1 MPKRDGNNQGFI
13 NEQIQVGV
21 GILGKPLCLERKAIQ
36 KPFLPR
42 LLKIKNLSQE
52 AYMKIDKIE
61 SFFIRNGYVIR
72 IHTDTGISGVGQTA
86 CWGYPEAVDS
96 IINTFKKYLIGQNP
110 MRIEHHWQYLYRMGP
125 FRGTA
130 LSGAI
135 SAVDIAL
142 WDIKGKHFGVPIW
155 ELLGGNCR
163 DKIRLHLLG
172 GGSTPETM
180 YDAAKAAVEE
190 GFTALKF
197 DPVVGGFQDM
207 GVDRLVKTARDI
219 VAAAREGGGPD
230 LDLIVEVHRKLTPM
244 NGILLESALAPF
256 NLYFIEDPIQI
267 DTITTQAELAKRM
280 TTPLAIGERNVS
292 IWEFRELLEA
302 GGPQYVRPDLGLAG
316 GITHCKKIA
325 ALAEAYH
332 SAVVTHNFLGP
343 LITAASLHLDASIP
357 NFITQEY
364 TKGDESA
371 DLAVYKVA
379 YQREGGYIPIPE
391 APGLGIELDDSL
403 IEKNPYQP
411 MNTGTTPLREDGS
424 VAYAV

>member
-1 MPKRDGNNQGFI
+1 
-13 NEQIQVGV
+13 
-21 GILGKPLCLERKAIQ
+21 
-36 KPFLPR
+36 
-42 LLKIKNLSQE
+42 
-52 AYMKIDKIE
+52 MKIDKIE

-86 CWGYPEAVDS
+86 CWGYPEAVDQ
-96 IINTFKKYLIGQNP
+96 IINTFKKHLIGQNP
-110 MRIEHHWQYLYRMGP
+110 LRIEHHWQYLYRMGP

-142 WDIKGKHFGVPIW
+142 WDIKGKHLGVPIW

-172 GGSTPETM
+172 GGGTPETM
-180 YDAAKAAVEE
+180 YAAAKAAVEE

-197 DPVVGGFQDM
+197 DPVVGNFQDM
-207 GVDRLVKTARDI
+207 AVDRLVKTARDL

-244 NGILLESALAPF
+244 NSIVLEAALAPF

-292 IWEFRELLEA
+292 IWEFREMLEA
-302 GGPQYVRPDLGLAG
+302 GGPQYVRPDVGLAG

-343 LITAASLHLDASIP
+343 LITAASLHLDTSIP

-364 TKGDESA
+364 TKGDESE
-371 DLAVYKVA
+371 DFAVYKVA

-403 IEKNPYQP
+403 IEQNPYQP

>member
-1 MPKRDGNNQGFI
+1 
-13 NEQIQVGV
+13 
-21 GILGKPLCLERKAIQ
+21 
-36 KPFLPR
+36 
-42 LLKIKNLSQE
+42 
-52 AYMKIDKIE
+52 MKIDKIE
-61 SFFIRNGYVIR
+61 SFLMGNGYVLR

-86 CWGYPEAVDS
+86 CWGYPEAVEK
-96 IINTFKKYLIGQNP
+96 IVNTFEKYLIGQNP
-110 MRIEHHWQYLYRMGP
+110 LRIEHHWQYLYRMGP

-172 GGSTPETM
+172 GGNTPETM
-180 YDAAKAAVEE
+180 FDAAKAAFEE

-197 DPVVGGFQDM
+197 DPLVGGFQDM
-207 GVDRLVKTARDI
+207 AVDRLVRTARDL

-244 NGILLESALAPF
+244 NSIVLESALAPF
-256 NLYFIEDPIQI
+256 NLYFVEDPIQI
-267 DTITTQAELAKRM
+267 DTIKTQAELAKRM
-280 TTPLAIGERNVS
+280 TSPVGNGERFTT

-316 GITHCKKIA
+316 GLTHCKKIA
-325 ALAEAYH
+325 AIAEAYH

-343 LITAASLHLDASIP
+343 LITAASLHLDTSIP

-364 TKGDESA
+364 TKADESS
-371 DLAVYKVA
+371 DFAVFKVA

-403 IEKNPYQP
+403 IAETPYRP

>member
-1 MPKRDGNNQGFI
+1 
-13 NEQIQVGV
+13 
-21 GILGKPLCLERKAIQ
+21 
-36 KPFLPR
+36 
-42 LLKIKNLSQE
+42 
-52 AYMKIDKIE
+52 MKIDKIE

-72 IHTDTGISGVGQTA
+72 IHTDTGLSGVGQTA
-86 CWGYPEAVDS
+86 CWGYPEAVEK
-96 IINTFKKYLIGQNP
+96 IVNTFEKYLIGQNP
-110 MRIEHHWQYLYRMGP
+110 LRIEHHWQYLYRMGP
-125 FRGTA
+125 FRGTV

-142 WDIKGKHFGVPIW
+142 WDIKGKHLGVPIW

-180 YDAAKAAVEE
+180 FDAAKAAVAE

-197 DPVVGGFQDM
+197 DPLVGNFQNM
-207 GVDRLVKTARDI
+207 ALDRLVKTARDL

-244 NGILLESALAPF
+244 NSIVLESALAPF

-280 TTPLAIGERNVS
+280 TSPVGNGERLTT
-292 IWEFRELLEA
+292 IWEFRELLAA
-302 GGPQYVRPDLGLAG
+302 GGPQYVRPDVGLAG
-316 GITHCKKIA
+316 GLTHCKKIA
-325 ALAEAYH
+325 AIAEAYH

-364 TKGDESA
+364 TKGDESDA
-371 DLAVYKVA
+371 FAVYKVA

-403 IEKNPYQP
+403 IADTPFQP

>member
-1 MPKRDGNNQGFI
+1 
-13 NEQIQVGV
+13 
-21 GILGKPLCLERKAIQ
+21 
-36 KPFLPR
+36 
-42 LLKIKNLSQE
+42 
-52 AYMKIDKIE
+52 MKIDKIE

-86 CWGYPEAVDS
+86 CWGYPEAVDN

-110 MRIEHHWQYLYRMGP
+110 LRIEHHWQYLYRMGP

-142 WDIKGKHFGVPIW
+142 WDIKGKHLGVPIW

-172 GGSTPETM
+172 GGGTPETM
-180 YDAAKAAVEE
+180 YEAAKAAVEE

-197 DPVVGGFQDM
+197 DPVVGNFQDM
-207 GVDRLVKTARDI
+207 AVDRLVKTARDL

-244 NGILLESALAPF
+244 NSIVLESALAPF

-292 IWEFRELLEA
+292 IWEFREILEA
-302 GGPQYVRPDLGLAG
+302 GGPQYVRPDVGLAG

-343 LITAASLHLDASIP
+343 LITAASLHLDTSIP

-364 TKGDESA
+364 TKGDESE
-371 DLAVYKVA
+371 DFAVYKVA

-403 IEKNPYQP
+403 IEQNPYQP
-411 MNTGTTPLREDGS
+411 MNTGTTLLREDGS

>member
-1 MPKRDGNNQGFI
+1 
-13 NEQIQVGV
+13 
-21 GILGKPLCLERKAIQ
+21 
-36 KPFLPR
+36 
-42 LLKIKNLSQE
+42 
-52 AYMKIDKIE
+52 MKIDKIE

-110 MRIEHHWQYLYRMGP
+110 LRIEHHWQHLYRMGP

-172 GGSTPETM
+172 GGGTPETM
-180 YDAAKAAVEE
+180 YEAAKAAVEE

-197 DPVVGGFQDM
+197 DPLVGNFQDM
-207 GVDRLVKTARDI
+207 TVDRLVKTARDL

-244 NGILLESALAPF
+244 NSIVLESALAPF

-267 DTITTQAELAKRM
+267 DTITTQGELAKRM

-292 IWEFRELLEA
+292 IWEFREILEA
-302 GGPQYVRPDLGLAG
+302 GGPQYVRPDVGLAG

-343 LITAASLHLDASIP
+343 LITAASLHLDTSIP

-364 TKGDESA
+364 TKSDESE
-371 DLAVYKVA
+371 DFAVYKVA

-391 APGLGIELDDSL
+391 GPGLGIELDDSL
-403 IEKNPYQP
+403 IEQNPYQP

>member
-1 MPKRDGNNQGFI
+1 
-13 NEQIQVGV
+13 
-21 GILGKPLCLERKAIQ
+21 
-36 KPFLPR
+36 
-42 LLKIKNLSQE
+42 
-52 AYMKIDKIE
+52 MKIDKIE

-86 CWGYPEAVDS
+86 CWGYPEAVDQ
-96 IINTFKKYLIGQNP
+96 IINTFKKHLIGQNP
-110 MRIEHHWQYLYRMGP
+110 LRIEHHWQYLYRMGP

-142 WDIKGKHFGVPIW
+142 WDIKGKHLGVPIW

-172 GGSTPETM
+172 GGGTPETM
-180 YDAAKAAVEE
+180 YEAAKAAVEE

-197 DPVVGGFQDM
+197 DPLVGGFQNM
-207 GVDRLVKTARDI
+207 GVDRLVKTARDL

-244 NGILLESALAPF
+244 NSIVLEAALAPF

-292 IWEFRELLEA
+292 IWEFREMLEA
-302 GGPQYVRPDLGLAG
+302 GGPQYVRPDVGLAG

-343 LITAASLHLDASIP
+343 LITAASLHLDTSIP

-364 TKGDESA
+364 TKGDESE
-371 DLAVYKVA
+371 DFAVYKVA

-391 APGLGIELDDSL
+391 VPGLGIELDDSL
-403 IEKNPYQP
+403 IEQNPYQP
-411 MNTGTTPLREDGS
+411 MNTGSTPLREDGS

>member
-1 MPKRDGNNQGFI
+1 
-13 NEQIQVGV
+13 
-21 GILGKPLCLERKAIQ
+21 
-36 KPFLPR
+36 
-42 LLKIKNLSQE
+42 
-52 AYMKIDKIE
+52 MKIDKIE

-96 IINTFKKYLIGQNP
+96 IINTFKKHLIGQNP
-110 MRIEHHWQYLYRMGP
+110 LRIEHHWQYLYRMGP

-180 YDAAKAAVEE
+180 YEAAKAAVEE

-197 DPVVGGFQDM
+197 DPVVGNFQDM
-207 GVDRLVKTARDI
+207 AVDRLVKTARDI

-244 NGILLESALAPF
+244 NSIVLESALAPF

-267 DTITTQAELAKRM
+267 DTITTQGELAKRM

-292 IWEFRELLEA
+292 IWEFREILEA
-302 GGPQYVRPDLGLAG
+302 GGPQYVRPDVGLAG

-332 SAVVTHNFLGP
+332 SAVITHNFLGP
-343 LITAASLHLDASIP
+343 LITAASLHLDTSIP

-364 TKGDESA
+364 TKGDESE
-371 DLAVYKVA
+371 DFAVYKVA
-379 YQREGGYIPIPE
+379 YQREGGYIPIPD
-391 APGLGIELDDSL
+391 APGLGIELDDNL
-403 IEKNPYQP
+403 IEQNPYQP
-411 MNTGTTPLREDGS
+411 MNTGTTLLREDGS

>member
-1 MPKRDGNNQGFI
+1 
-13 NEQIQVGV
+13 
-21 GILGKPLCLERKAIQ
+21 
-36 KPFLPR
+36 
-42 LLKIKNLSQE
+42 
-52 AYMKIDKIE
+52 MKIDKIE
-61 SFFIRNGYVIR
+61 SFLMGNGYVLR

-86 CWGYPEAVDS
+86 CWGYPEAVEK
-96 IINTFKKYLIGQNP
+96 IVNTFEKYLLGQNP
-110 MRIEHHWQYLYRMGP
+110 LRIEHHWQYLYRMGP

-172 GGSTPETM
+172 GGNTPETM
-180 YDAAKAAVEE
+180 FDAAKAAVEE

-197 DPVVGGFQDM
+197 DPLVGGFQDM
-207 GVDRLVKTARDI
+207 AVDRLVKTARAL

-244 NGILLESALAPF
+244 NSIVLESALAPF

-267 DTITTQAELAKRM
+267 DTIKTQAELAKRM
-280 TTPLAIGERNVS
+280 TSPVGNGERLTT

-316 GITHCKKIA
+316 GLTHCKKIA
-325 ALAEAYH
+325 AIAEAYH

-364 TKGDESA
+364 TKADESS
-371 DLAVYKVA
+371 DFAVFKVA

-403 IEKNPYQP
+403 IAETPYRP

>member
-1 MPKRDGNNQGFI
+1 
-13 NEQIQVGV
+13 
-21 GILGKPLCLERKAIQ
+21 
-36 KPFLPR
+36 
-42 LLKIKNLSQE
+42 
-52 AYMKIDKIE
+52 MKIDKIE

-86 CWGYPEAVDS
+86 CWGYPEAVDN

-110 MRIEHHWQYLYRMGP
+110 LRIEHHWQYLYRMGP

-142 WDIKGKHFGVPIW
+142 WDIKGKHLGVPIW

-172 GGSTPETM
+172 GGGTPETM
-180 YDAAKAAVEE
+180 YEAAKAAVEE

-197 DPVVGGFQDM
+197 DPVVGNFQDM
-207 GVDRLVKTARDI
+207 AVDRLVKTARDL

-244 NGILLESALAPF
+244 NSIVLESALAPF

-292 IWEFRELLEA
+292 IWEFREILEA
-302 GGPQYVRPDLGLAG
+302 GGPQYVRPDVGLAG

-343 LITAASLHLDASIP
+343 LITAASLHLDTSIP

-364 TKGDESA
+364 TKGDESE
-371 DLAVYKVA
+371 DFAVYKVA

-391 APGLGIELDDSL
+391 VPGLGIELDDSL
-403 IEKNPYQP
+403 IEQNPFQP

>member
-1 MPKRDGNNQGFI
+1 
-13 NEQIQVGV
+13 
-21 GILGKPLCLERKAIQ
+21 
-36 KPFLPR
+36 
-42 LLKIKNLSQE
+42 
-52 AYMKIDKIE
+52 MKIDKIE

-125 FRGTA
+125 FRGSA

-142 WDIKGKHFGVPIW
+142 WDIKGKHFGAPIW

-343 LITAASLHLDASIP
+343 LITAASLHLDTSIP

-371 DLAVYKVA
+371 DSAVYKVA

>member
-1 MPKRDGNNQGFI
+1 MQ
-13 NEQIQVGV
+13 
-21 GILGKPLCLERKAIQ
+21 
-36 KPFLPR
+36 
-42 LLKIKNLSQE
+42 
-52 AYMKIDKIE
+52 IDKIE

-110 MRIEHHWQYLYRMGP
+110 LRIEHHWQHLYRMGP

-172 GGSTPETM
+172 GGGTPETM
-180 YDAAKAAVEE
+180 YEAAKAAVEE

-197 DPVVGGFQDM
+197 DPLVGNFQDM
-207 GVDRLVKTARDI
+207 GVDRLVKTARDL

-244 NGILLESALAPF
+244 NSIVLESALAPF

-267 DTITTQAELAKRM
+267 DTITTQGELAKRM

-292 IWEFRELLEA
+292 IWEFREILEA
-302 GGPQYVRPDLGLAG
+302 GGPQYVRPDVGLAG

-343 LITAASLHLDASIP
+343 LITAASLHLDTSIP

-364 TKGDESA
+364 TKGDESE
-371 DLAVYKVA
+371 DFAVYKVA

-403 IEKNPYQP
+403 IEQNPFQP

>member
-1 MPKRDGNNQGFI
+1 
-13 NEQIQVGV
+13 
-21 GILGKPLCLERKAIQ
+21 
-36 KPFLPR
+36 
-42 LLKIKNLSQE
+42 
-52 AYMKIDKIE
+52 MKIDKIE
-61 SFFIRNGYVIR
+61 SFFIGNGYVIR

-96 IINTFKKYLIGQNP
+96 IINTFKKHLIGQNP
-110 MRIEHHWQYLYRMGP
+110 LRIEHHWQYLYRMGP

-207 GVDRLVKTARDI
+207 AVDRLVKTARDI

-316 GITHCKKIA
+316 GISHCKKIA

-343 LITAASLHLDASIP
+343 LITAASLHLDTSIP

-364 TKGDESA
+364 TKGDESEA
-371 DLAVYKVA
+371 FAVYKVA

-403 IEKNPYQP
+403 IEEHPYQP

>member
-1 MPKRDGNNQGFI
+1 
-13 NEQIQVGV
+13 
-21 GILGKPLCLERKAIQ
+21 
-36 KPFLPR
+36 
-42 LLKIKNLSQE
+42 
-52 AYMKIDKIE
+52 MKIDKIE

-72 IHTDTGISGVGQTA
+72 IHTDNGISGVGQTA

-110 MRIEHHWQYLYRMGP
+110 LRIEHHWQYLYRMGP

-172 GGSTPETM
+172 GGGTPETM
-180 YDAAKAAVEE
+180 YEAAKAAVEE

-197 DPVVGGFQDM
+197 DPVVGNFQDM
-207 GVDRLVKTARDI
+207 TVDRLVKTARDL

-244 NGILLESALAPF
+244 NSIVLESALAPF

-292 IWEFRELLEA
+292 IWEFREILEA
-302 GGPQYVRPDLGLAG
+302 GGPQYVRPDVGLAG

-343 LITAASLHLDASIP
+343 LITAASLHLDTSIP

-364 TKGDESA
+364 TKGDESEA
-371 DLAVYKVA
+371 FSVYKVA

-403 IEKNPYQP
+403 IEDNPYQP
-411 MNTGTTPLREDGS
+411 MNTGTTLLREDGS

>member
-1 MPKRDGNNQGFI
+1 
-13 NEQIQVGV
+13 
-21 GILGKPLCLERKAIQ
+21 
-36 KPFLPR
+36 
-42 LLKIKNLSQE
+42 
-52 AYMKIDKIE
+52 MKIDKIE

-180 YDAAKAAVEE
+180 YEAAKAAVEE

-207 GVDRLVKTARDI
+207 TVDGLVKTARDI

-244 NGILLESALAPF
+244 NGIVLEAALTPF

-267 DTITTQAELAKRM
+267 DTISTQAELAKRM
-280 TTPLAIGERNVS
+280 TTPLAVGERNVS

-371 DLAVYKVA
+371 DSAVYKVA

-403 IEKNPYQP
+403 IEKTPYQP
-411 MNTGTTPLREDGS
+411 MNTGTTALREDGS

>member
-1 MPKRDGNNQGFI
+1 
-13 NEQIQVGV
+13 
-21 GILGKPLCLERKAIQ
+21 
-36 KPFLPR
+36 
-42 LLKIKNLSQE
+42 
-52 AYMKIDKIE
+52 MKIDKIE

-96 IINTFKKYLIGQNP
+96 IINTFKKHLIGQNP
-110 MRIEHHWQYLYRMGP
+110 LRIEHHWQYLYRMGP
-125 FRGTA
+125 FRGTV

-180 YDAAKAAVEE
+180 YEAAKAAVEE

-197 DPVVGGFQDM
+197 DPVVGNFQDM

-219 VAAAREGGGPD
+219 VAAARDGGGPD

-244 NGILLESALAPF
+244 NSIVLESALAPF

-267 DTITTQAELAKRM
+267 DTITTQGELAKRM

-292 IWEFRELLEA
+292 IWEFREILEA
-302 GGPQYVRPDLGLAG
+302 GGPQYVRPDVGLAG

-332 SAVVTHNFLGP
+332 SAVITHNFLGP
-343 LITAASLHLDASIP
+343 LITAASLHLDTSIP

-364 TKGDESA
+364 TKGDESE
-371 DLAVYKVA
+371 DFAVYKVA
-379 YQREGGYIPIPE
+379 YQREGGYIPIPD

-403 IEKNPYQP
+403 IEQNPYQP

>member
-1 MPKRDGNNQGFI
+1 
-13 NEQIQVGV
+13 
-21 GILGKPLCLERKAIQ
+21 
-36 KPFLPR
+36 
-42 LLKIKNLSQE
+42 
-52 AYMKIDKIE
+52 MKIDKIE
-61 SFFIRNGYVIR
+61 SFFIGNGYVIR

-96 IINTFKKYLIGQNP
+96 IVSTFKKYLIGQNP
-110 MRIEHHWQYLYRMGP
+110 LRIEHHWQYLYRMGP

-180 YDAAKAAVEE
+180 YEAAKAAVEE

-197 DPVVGGFQDM
+197 DPLVGGFQDM

-244 NGILLESALAPF
+244 NSIVLESALAPF

-267 DTITTQAELAKRM
+267 DTIATQAELAKRM
-280 TTPLAIGERNVS
+280 TTPLAVGERNVS

-316 GITHCKKIA
+316 GITQCKKIA

-343 LITAASLHLDASIP
+343 LITAASLHLDTSIP

-364 TKGDESA
+364 TKADESEKF
-371 DLAVYKVA
+371 AVYKVA

-403 IEKNPYQP
+403 IEETPYQP
-411 MNTGTTPLREDGS
+411 MNTGTTLLREDGS

>member
-1 MPKRDGNNQGFI
+1 
-13 NEQIQVGV
+13 
-21 GILGKPLCLERKAIQ
+21 
-36 KPFLPR
+36 
-42 LLKIKNLSQE
+42 
-52 AYMKIDKIE
+52 MKIDKIE
-61 SFFIRNGYVIR
+61 SFFIGNGYVIR

-96 IINTFKKYLIGQNP
+96 IINTFKKHLIGQNP
-110 MRIEHHWQYLYRMGP
+110 LRIEHHWQYLYRMGP

-180 YDAAKAAVEE
+180 YDAAKTAVEE

-207 GVDRLVKTARDI
+207 TVDRLVKTARDI

-244 NGILLESALAPF
+244 NSIVLESALAPF

-316 GITHCKKIA
+316 GISHCKKIA

-343 LITAASLHLDASIP
+343 LITAASLHLDTSIP

-364 TKGDESA
+364 TKGDESEA
-371 DLAVYKVA
+371 FAVYKVA

-403 IEKNPYQP
+403 IEKHPYQP

>member
-1 MPKRDGNNQGFI
+1 
-13 NEQIQVGV
+13 
-21 GILGKPLCLERKAIQ
+21 
-36 KPFLPR
+36 
-42 LLKIKNLSQE
+42 
-52 AYMKIDKIE
+52 MKIDKIE

-110 MRIEHHWQYLYRMGP
+110 LRIEHHWQYLYRMGP

-142 WDIKGKHFGVPIW
+142 WDIKGKHLGVPIW

-180 YDAAKAAVEE
+180 FEAAKAAVAE

-197 DPVVGGFQDM
+197 DPLVGGFQDM

-244 NGILLESALAPF
+244 NSILLESALAPF

-267 DTITTQAELAKRM
+267 DTINTQAELAKRM

-343 LITAASLHLDASIP
+343 LITAASIHLDASIP

-364 TKGDESA
+364 TKADESA
-371 DLAVYKVA
+371 EFAVYKVA

-391 APGLGIELDDSL
+391 APGLGVELDDAL
-403 IEKNPYQP
+403 IPESPYRP

>member
-1 MPKRDGNNQGFI
+1 
-13 NEQIQVGV
+13 
-21 GILGKPLCLERKAIQ
+21 
-36 KPFLPR
+36 
-42 LLKIKNLSQE
+42 
-52 AYMKIDKIE
+52 MKIDKIE
-61 SFFIRNGYVIR
+61 SFLMGNGYVLR

-86 CWGYPEAVDS
+86 CWAYPEAVEK
-96 IINTFKKYLIGQNP
+96 IVNTFEKYLIGQNP
-110 MRIEHHWQYLYRMGP
+110 LRIEHHWQYLYRMGP

-172 GGSTPETM
+172 GGNTPETM
-180 YDAAKAAVEE
+180 FDAAKAAVEE

-197 DPVVGGFQDM
+197 DPLVGGFQDM
-207 GVDRLVKTARDI
+207 AVDRLVKTARDL

-244 NGILLESALAPF
+244 NSIVLESALAPF
-256 NLYFIEDPIQI
+256 NLYFVEDPIQI
-267 DTITTQAELAKRM
+267 DTIKTQAELAKRM
-280 TTPLAIGERNVS
+280 TSPVGNGERFTT

-325 ALAEAYH
+325 AIAEAYH

-364 TKGDESA
+364 TKADESS
-371 DLAVYKVA
+371 DFAVFKVA

-403 IEKNPYQP
+403 IAETPYRP

>member
-1 MPKRDGNNQGFI
+1 
-13 NEQIQVGV
+13 
-21 GILGKPLCLERKAIQ
+21 
-36 KPFLPR
+36 
-42 LLKIKNLSQE
+42 
-52 AYMKIDKIE
+52 MKIDKIE
-61 SFFIRNGYVIR
+61 SFFIGNGYVIR
-72 IHTDTGISGVGQTA
+72 IHTDTGLSGVGQTA
-86 CWGYPEAVDS
+86 CWGYPEAVEK
-96 IINTFKKYLIGQNP
+96 IVNTFEKYLIGQNP

-142 WDIKGKHFGVPIW
+142 WDIKGKHLGVPIW

-172 GGSTPETM
+172 GGNTPETM
-180 YDAAKAAVEE
+180 FDAAKAAIAE

-197 DPVVGGFQDM
+197 DPLVGNFQDM
-207 GVDRLVKTARDI
+207 ALDRLVKTAQDL

-244 NGILLESALAPF
+244 NSIVLEAALAPF

-280 TTPLAIGERNVS
+280 TSPVGNGERLTT
-292 IWEFRELLEA
+292 IWEFRELLAA
-302 GGPQYVRPDLGLAG
+302 GGPQYVRPDVGLAG
-316 GITHCKKIA
+316 GLTHCKKIA
-325 ALAEAYH
+325 AIAEAYH

-364 TKGDESA
+364 TKGDESDA
-371 DLAVYKVA
+371 FAVYKVA
-379 YQREGGYIPIPE
+379 YQRDGGYIPIPE
-391 APGLGIELDDSL
+391 VPGLGIELDDSL
-403 IEKNPYQP
+403 IADTPFQP

>member
-1 MPKRDGNNQGFI
+1 MQ
-13 NEQIQVGV
+13 
-21 GILGKPLCLERKAIQ
+21 
-36 KPFLPR
+36 
-42 LLKIKNLSQE
+42 
-52 AYMKIDKIE
+52 IDKIE

-110 MRIEHHWQYLYRMGP
+110 LRIEHHWQHLYRMGP

-172 GGSTPETM
+172 GGGTPETM
-180 YDAAKAAVEE
+180 YEAAKAAVEE

-197 DPVVGGFQDM
+197 DPLVGNFQDM
-207 GVDRLVKTARDI
+207 GVDRLVKTARDL

-244 NGILLESALAPF
+244 NSIVLESALAPF

-267 DTITTQAELAKRM
+267 DTITTQGELAKRM

-292 IWEFRELLEA
+292 IWEFREILEA
-302 GGPQYVRPDLGLAG
+302 GGPQYVRPDVGLAG

-343 LITAASLHLDASIP
+343 LITAASLHLDTSIP

-364 TKGDESA
+364 TKGDESE
-371 DLAVYKVA
+371 DFAVYKVA

-391 APGLGIELDDSL
+391 VPGLGIELDDSL
-403 IEKNPYQP
+403 IEQNPFQP

>member
-1 MPKRDGNNQGFI
+1 
-13 NEQIQVGV
+13 
-21 GILGKPLCLERKAIQ
+21 
-36 KPFLPR
+36 
-42 LLKIKNLSQE
+42 
-52 AYMKIDKIE
+52 MKIDKIE

-110 MRIEHHWQYLYRMGP
+110 LRIEHHWQHLYRMGP

-172 GGSTPETM
+172 GGGTPETM
-180 YDAAKAAVEE
+180 YEAAKAAVEE

-197 DPVVGGFQDM
+197 DPLVGNFQDM
-207 GVDRLVKTARDI
+207 AVDRLVKTARDL

-244 NGILLESALAPF
+244 NSIVLESALAPF

-267 DTITTQAELAKRM
+267 DTITTQGELAKRM

-292 IWEFRELLEA
+292 IWEFREILEA
-302 GGPQYVRPDLGLAG
+302 GGPQYVRPDVGLAG

-343 LITAASLHLDASIP
+343 LITAASLHLDTSIP

-364 TKGDESA
+364 TKGDESE
-371 DLAVYKVA
+371 DFAVYKVA

-403 IEKNPYQP
+403 IEQNPYQP

>member
-1 MPKRDGNNQGFI
+1 
-13 NEQIQVGV
+13 
-21 GILGKPLCLERKAIQ
+21 
-36 KPFLPR
+36 
-42 LLKIKNLSQE
+42 
-52 AYMKIDKIE
+52 MKIDKIE

-72 IHTDTGISGVGQTA
+72 IHTDTGLSGVGQTA
-86 CWGYPEAVDS
+86 CWGYPEAVEK
-96 IINTFKKYLIGQNP
+96 IVNTFEKYLIGQNP
-110 MRIEHHWQYLYRMGP
+110 LRIEHHWQYLYRMGP
-125 FRGTA
+125 FRGTV

-142 WDIKGKHFGVPIW
+142 WDIKGKHLGVPIW

-180 YDAAKAAVEE
+180 FDAAKAAVAE

-197 DPVVGGFQDM
+197 DPLVGNFQDM
-207 GVDRLVKTARDI
+207 ALDRLVKTARDL

-244 NGILLESALAPF
+244 NSIVLESALAPF

-280 TTPLAIGERNVS
+280 TSPVGNGERLTT
-292 IWEFRELLEA
+292 IWEFRELLAA
-302 GGPQYVRPDLGLAG
+302 GGPQYVRPDVGLAG
-316 GITHCKKIA
+316 GLTHCKKIA
-325 ALAEAYH
+325 AIAEAYH

-364 TKGDESA
+364 TKGDESDA
-371 DLAVYKVA
+371 FAVYKVA

-391 APGLGIELDDSL
+391 VPGLGIELDDSL
-403 IEKNPYQP
+403 IADTPFQP

>member
-1 MPKRDGNNQGFI
+1 
-13 NEQIQVGV
+13 
-21 GILGKPLCLERKAIQ
+21 
-36 KPFLPR
+36 
-42 LLKIKNLSQE
+42 
-52 AYMKIDKIE
+52 MKIDKIE

-72 IHTDTGISGVGQTA
+72 IYTDTGISGVGQTA

-96 IINTFKKYLIGQNP
+96 IINTFKKHLIGQNP
-110 MRIEHHWQYLYRMGP
+110 LRIEHHWQYLYRMGP

-142 WDIKGKHFGVPIW
+142 WDIKGKHFDVPIW

-180 YDAAKAAVEE
+180 YEAAKAAVEE

-207 GVDRLVKTARDI
+207 TVDRLVKTARDI

-244 NGILLESALAPF
+244 NGIVLESALAPF

-343 LITAASLHLDASIP
+343 LITAASLHLDTSIP

-364 TKGDESA
+364 TKGDESE
-371 DLAVYKVA
+371 DFAVYKVA

-391 APGLGIELDDSL
+391 TPGLGIELDDSL

>member
-1 MPKRDGNNQGFI
+1 
-13 NEQIQVGV
+13 
-21 GILGKPLCLERKAIQ
+21 
-36 KPFLPR
+36 
-42 LLKIKNLSQE
+42 
-52 AYMKIDKIE
+52 MKIDKIE
-61 SFFIRNGYVIR
+61 SFLMGNGYVLR
-72 IHTDTGISGVGQTA
+72 MHTDTGISGVGQTA
-86 CWGYPEAVDS
+86 CWGYPEAVEK
-96 IINTFKKYLIGQNP
+96 IVNTFEKYLIGQNP
-110 MRIEHHWQYLYRMGP
+110 LRIEHHWQYLYRMGP

-172 GGSTPETM
+172 GGNTPETM
-180 YDAAKAAVEE
+180 FDAAKAAVEE

-197 DPVVGGFQDM
+197 DPLVGGFQDM
-207 GVDRLVKTARDI
+207 AVDRLVKTARDL

-244 NGILLESALAPF
+244 NSIVLESALAPF
-256 NLYFIEDPIQI
+256 NLYFVEDPIQI
-267 DTITTQAELAKRM
+267 DTIKTQAELAKRM
-280 TTPLAIGERNVS
+280 TSPVGNGERFTT

-302 GGPQYVRPDLGLAG
+302 GGPQYVRPDVGLAG
-316 GITHCKKIA
+316 GLTHCKKIA
-325 ALAEAYH
+325 AIAEAYH

-364 TKGDESA
+364 TKADESS
-371 DLAVYKVA
+371 DFAVFKVA

-403 IEKNPYQP
+403 IAETPYQP

>member
-1 MPKRDGNNQGFI
+1 
-13 NEQIQVGV
+13 
-21 GILGKPLCLERKAIQ
+21 
-36 KPFLPR
+36 
-42 LLKIKNLSQE
+42 
-52 AYMKIDKIE
+52 MKIDKIE
-61 SFFIRNGYVIR
+61 SFFIGNGYVIR

-110 MRIEHHWQYLYRMGP
+110 LRIEHHWQYLYRMGP

-180 YDAAKAAVEE
+180 YEAAKAAVEE

-207 GVDRLVKTARDI
+207 AVDRLVKTARDI

-244 NGILLESALAPF
+244 NGIVLESALAPF

-267 DTITTQAELAKRM
+267 DTIKTQAELAKRM
-280 TTPLAIGERNVS
+280 TTPLAVGERNVS

-343 LITAASLHLDASIP
+343 LITAASLHLDTSIP

-364 TKGDESA
+364 TKGDESSSF
-371 DLAVYKVA
+371 AVYKVA

-403 IEKNPYQP
+403 IEKTPYRP
-411 MNTGTTPLREDGS
+411 MNTGTTLLREDGS

>member
-1 MPKRDGNNQGFI
+1 
-13 NEQIQVGV
+13 
-21 GILGKPLCLERKAIQ
+21 
-36 KPFLPR
+36 
-42 LLKIKNLSQE
+42 
-52 AYMKIDKIE
+52 MKIDKIE

-96 IINTFKKYLIGQNP
+96 IINTFKKHLIGQNP
-110 MRIEHHWQYLYRMGP
+110 LRIEHHWQYLYRMGP

-142 WDIKGKHFGVPIW
+142 WDIKGKHLGVPIW

-172 GGSTPETM
+172 GGGTPETM
-180 YDAAKAAVEE
+180 YEAAKAAVEE

-197 DPVVGGFQDM
+197 DPVVGNFQDM
-207 GVDRLVKTARDI
+207 GVDRIVKTARDL

-244 NGILLESALAPF
+244 NSIVLESALAPF

-302 GGPQYVRPDLGLAG
+302 GGPQYVRPDVGLAG

-343 LITAASLHLDASIP
+343 LITAASLHLDTSIP

-364 TKGDESA
+364 TKGDESE
-371 DLAVYKVA
+371 DFAVYKVA
-379 YQREGGYIPIPE
+379 YQRDGGYIPIPE
-391 APGLGIELDDSL
+391 VPGLGIELDDSL
-403 IEKNPYQP
+403 IEQNPYQP